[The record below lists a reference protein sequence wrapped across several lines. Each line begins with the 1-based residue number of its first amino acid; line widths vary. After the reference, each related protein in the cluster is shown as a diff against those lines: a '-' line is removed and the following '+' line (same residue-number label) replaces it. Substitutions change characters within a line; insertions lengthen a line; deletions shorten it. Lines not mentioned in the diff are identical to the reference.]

1 MDRASKAIGVKNIN
15 QPSIAETLPAG
26 STVALPFFV
35 NFVLVC

>member
-1 MDRASKAIGVKNIN
+1 MEWTGEAIGVKNIN
-15 QPSIAETLPAG
+15 QPSIAETLQAG